1 MCTYFRT
8 ESQDVARNLTDNFVS
23 TLTVRKKSEF
33 FFVEKTEAM
42 DPELN
47 DRAKAATSS
56 YSAAVDF

>member
-8 ESQDVARNLTDNFVS
+8 ESQDVAQNLIGNFVS

-33 FFVEKTEAM
+33 FFEKTEAM

-47 DRAKAATSS
+47 DRTKAATSS
-56 YSAAVDF
+56 YSAAVHF

>member
-33 FFVEKTEAM
+33 FFFEKTEAM

-56 YSAAVDF
+56 YSAAIDF